1 MFLSDLSIKRPVFA
15 TVLMLTLVTLGVFS
29 YRRLAIDMF
38 PDVEIPVL
46 SIITQFPGAAPET
59 VEREVTKKLEQAV
72 NPISGVKHVFST
84 SREGLSTVVVEFNL
98 EVKINDAAQD
108 ARSKVSAI
116 RNLLPQGIEEPVIQK
131 LDIGGMAVVSLAV
144 RSAEMTP
151 RELSTLVDRKV
162 KRRLE
167 NLPGV
172 GKVDLVGESKRE
184 VSVDVDPS
192 RLDALGLGVD
202 EVVAGLAGENV
213 NTPLGRLDAGGQEMP
228 VRVSGKPKEVSGFEA
243 MVIARRGG
251 VPVTLGE
258 VADVRDGVEEKR
270 KLALVN
276 GVPAV
281 ALDVF
286 KQSKANTVG
295 VVEAVTKEIAEL
307 RKELPPTV
315 EIQLVRDGSIMIK
328 DSVHDVTNTLIIGG
342 ILTVLIVFCFLNSWR
357 STVIT
362 GLTLPISVISSFI
375 AMYFLGMTLN
385 VMTLM
390 ALSLAIGL
398 LIDDAIVV
406 RENIV
411 RHLEHGE
418 DHVTAARLGTA
429 EIGLAVLATSLSI
442 IAVFVP
448 VAFMKG
454 IMGRFFFQFG
464 ITVAFAVLVS
474 LFVSFTLDPM
484 LSSRWVDPDVER
496 KGKRN
501 ALARLLDRF
510 NGWFD
515 RSADRYKGSI
525 GWALDH
531 RKAVLGLAT
540 LAFVSGIGLFGTLQ
554 SEFMVVEDQAEFQI
568 RFKTAPDA
576 SFDETSG
583 RLDAILA
590 ELKKMPEVKLTYA
603 SIGAGETGTVR
614 DARVY
619 VKLVEKKDRTRHATV
634 LAAEARKRIAPIAG
648 IIPSIEMQTDSF
660 AEKPIMVSIRGEE
673 IPLLKEYAAKLKEG
687 VYGIPGVVDLELTLE
702 LDLPEYRLVVDR
714 ARASDV
720 GISTPAIARTVGSL
734 VGGQAVTTYE
744 DEEGEA
750 VDVRVRLPLE
760 MRRDVSQ
767 IGNLRI
773 AVPGGKG
780 GPVLVPLSE
789 LVKAERATT
798 PSEISRR
805 DLSREVLLTANLD
818 DVPLGTA
825 VEKIREAAAKI
836 PMAPGYSIYFPGEAE
851 RMEESFGYMAEA
863 LLLSIVF
870 VYLIL
875 AAQFESFIDPLSIML
890 SLPLSIVGMAGI
902 LVLTG
907 DTVNIMSLIGL
918 ILLMGLVTKN
928 AILLVDYTK
937 VLRREGMDRRTALVT
952 AGRTRLRPIMMT
964 TLAMI
969 FGMLPVALGLG
980 QGAEMRAPMGRAV
993 IGGLITSTILTLL
1006 VVPVVYTLFD
1016 DFAAWIHRRWSK
1028 ANALEQDAHGAPAV
1042 PAAAKASVTAM
1053 LVLALLVPAA
1063 ASAAEPAPGT
1073 ASSPR
1078 QLLTLEDAVRI
1089 AADKNRDV
1097 EKARSYQD
1105 WVRGKYVEER
1115 AAALPNVSASASY
1128 GRAWDGTFAALTG
1141 GLFPSGQ
1148 TTGSA
1153 GLGLSQTLYAW
1164 GKVGAA
1170 VRAAK
1175 DGIAGAEDQLNHYRQ
1190 AAIRDAT
1197 EAFTDVLLARQLE
1210 SISKETLGQREKQ
1223 LAEAEK
1229 RYALGTAT
1237 DYDVLAARVALDN
1250 QRPEVIRTANL
1261 VLIALDRLRLVL
1273 AEEKLDLDVTG
1284 TLEAG
1289 PVAVPTF
1296 GEAVRTALEMRPD
1309 VRSLAHA
1316 VGIYR
1321 EFVKIR
1327 NADDKPRL
1335 DLRANAGWSWLDAGA
1350 VKADGKVWGTGVY
1363 LSFPF
1368 FDGLATRG
1376 RVVQA
1381 RSDLTRAELDLAKAQ
1396 DGLHVEVRT
1405 ALDQVKVAAGIVTAL
1420 SGNVSQARR
1429 LLEMSEKGQDLGV
1442 KTRLEVDDA
1451 LVNARQAEGN
1461 LARARRDYLVALTN
1475 LRYVQGTL

>member
-1 MFLSDLSIKRPVFA
+1 MFLSDLSIRRPVFA
-15 TVLMLTLVTLGVFS
+15 TVLMLALVTLGAFS
-29 YRRLAIDMF
+29 YRRLAIDMM

-46 SIITQFPGAAPET
+46 SIITQFPGASPET

-72 NPISGVKHVFST
+72 NPIAGVKHVYSQ
-84 SREGLSTVVVEFNL
+84 SREGLSTVIVEFNL

-108 ARSKVSAI
+108 ARSKISAI
-116 RNLLPQGIEEPVIQK
+116 RNDLPAAIEEPVIQK

-144 RSAEMTP
+144 RSDEMTP
-151 RELSTLVDRKV
+151 RELTTLVDRKV
-162 KRRLE
+162 KRRIE

-172 GKVDLVGESKRE
+172 GKVDLVGESQRE
-184 VSVDVDPS
+184 VAVDLDPS

-213 NTPLGRLDAGGQEMP
+213 NTPLGRLDRGGQEMP
-228 VRVSGKPKEVSGFEA
+228 VRVSGKPKEVSGFRS
-243 MVIARRGG
+243 MVVATRGG
-251 VPVTLGE
+251 VPVSLGE
-258 VADVRDGVEEKR
+258 IAEVRDTVEEQR
-270 KLALVN
+270 KLALVS

-281 ALDVF
+281 AIDVF

-295 VVEAVTKEIAEL
+295 VVEAVNREVGRL
-307 RKELPPTV
+307 RDELPPSV
-315 EIQLVRDGSIMIK
+315 EIQVVRDGSIMIK
-328 DSVHDVTNTLIIGG
+328 ESVHDVTTTLVIGG
-342 ILTVLIVFCFLNSWR
+342 ILTVLIVFLFLNSWR

-385 VMTLM
+385 IMTLM

-411 RHLEHGE
+411 RHLEQGQ
-418 DHVTAARLGTA
+418 DHMTAARLGTA
-429 EIGLAVLATSLSI
+429 EIGLAVLATTLSI
-442 IAVFVP
+442 VAVFVP

-464 ITVAFAVLVS
+464 MTVAFAVLVS

-496 KGKRN
+496 IGNRH
-501 ALARLLDRF
+501 AVARALDRF
-510 NGWFD
+510 NDWFD
-515 RSADRYKGSI
+515 RTADRYKGLI
-525 GWALDH
+525 AWALDH
-531 RKAVLGLAT
+531 RKAVLGFAT
-540 LAFVSGIGLFGTLQ
+540 LAFVAGLFLFGTLK
-554 SEFMVVEDQAEFQI
+554 SEFLGVYDQAEFQI
-568 RFKTAPDA
+568 KFKTAPGA
-576 SFDETSG
+576 SFEETRG
-583 RLDAILA
+583 RMDAVLA
-590 ELKKMPEVKLTYA
+590 ELKAMPEVKYTYA
-603 SIGAGETGTVR
+603 SIGAGDTGTVR

-619 VKLVEKKDRTRHATV
+619 VKLVDKSDREKHATV
-634 LAAEARKRIAPIAG
+634 LASEARGRIASVAG
-648 IIPSIEMQTDSF
+648 IIPSVEMQSDEF
-660 AEKPIMVSIRGEE
+660 AEKPVMVSIRGEE
-673 IPLLKEYAAKLKEG
+673 IPLLKKYAAELKKG
-687 VYGIPGVVDLELTLE
+687 VLAIRGVEDVEVTLE

-714 ARASDV
+714 ERAAAS
-720 GISTPAIARTVGSL
+720 GLSTPAIARTVGAL

-767 IGNLRI
+767 IGDLRI
-773 AVPGGKG
+773 AVPRGQGA
-780 GPVLVPLSE
+780 PALVPLSE
-789 LVKAERATT
+789 LVTAERATT

-818 DVPLGTA
+818 DLPLGAA
-825 VEKIREAAAKI
+825 VEQIREVAAGI
-836 PMAPGYSIYFPGEAE
+836 EMAPGYEVFFPGEAE

-863 LLLSIVF
+863 LLLAIVF

-890 SLPLSIVGMAGI
+890 SLPLSIVGMAGM
-902 LVLTG
+902 LALTG
-907 DTVNIMSLIGL
+907 DTLSIMSLIGL

-928 AILLVDYTK
+928 AILLVDYAK
-937 VLRREGMDRRTALVT
+937 VLRKGGMERREAIIT

-969 FGMLPVALGLG
+969 FGMLPLALGLG
-980 QGAEMRAPMGRAV
+980 QGAEMRAPLGRAV
-993 IGGLITSTILTLL
+993 IGGLITSTVLTLL
-1006 VVPVVYTLFD
+1006 VVPVVYALFD
-1016 DFAAWIHRRWSK
+1016 DLALFIHRRWSK
-1028 ANALEQDAHGAPAV
+1028 ANALEQEAHGHTGKS
-1042 PAAAKASVTAM
+1042 AAKATAG
-1053 LVLALLVPAA
+1053 ALLLLAILLPAA
-1063 ASAAEPAPGT
+1063 SVCAGAPEAAGV
-1073 ASSPR
+1073 PR
-1078 QLLTLEDAVRI
+1078 VLTLADAVRL
-1089 AADKNRDV
+1089 AAEKNRDV

-1115 AAALPNVSASASY
+1115 AAALPRVSADASY
-1128 GRAWDGTFAALTG
+1128 GRSWDGTFAALTG

-1148 TTGSA
+1148 TTKSA
-1153 GLGLSQTLYAW
+1153 GVGLSQTLYAW

-1175 DGIAGAEDQLNHYRQ
+1175 DGIAGAEHQLDHYRQ
-1190 AAIRDAT
+1190 AAIRDVT
-1197 EAFTDVLLARQLE
+1197 EAFYDVLLARELE
-1210 SISKETLGQREKQ
+1210 SIARETLGRRERQ

-1229 RYALGTAT
+1229 RHALGTAT

-1250 QRPEVIRTANL
+1250 QRPEVVRTASL
-1261 VLIALDRLRLVL
+1261 VLVALDRLRLVL
-1273 AEEKLDLDVTG
+1273 AEETLALDVQG
-1284 TLEAG
+1284 SLDAEPG
-1289 PVAVPTF
+1289 PVPTF
-1296 GEAVRTALEMRPD
+1296 DEAVRTALERRPD
-1309 VRSLAHA
+1309 VRSLEHA

-1327 NADDKPRL
+1327 STDDKPRL
-1335 DLRANAGWSWLDAGA
+1335 DLRANAGWSWYDAGSF
-1350 VKADGKVWGTGVY
+1350 KADGKVWGAGVY
-1363 LSFPF
+1363 FSFPF

-1381 RSDLTRAELDLAKAQ
+1381 RSDLTRAEIDYAQ
-1396 DGLHVEVRT
+1396 ARDGLHVEVRT
-1405 ALDQVKVAAGIVTAL
+1405 ALDQVRVAAEIVNAL
-1420 SGNVSQARR
+1420 SGNVAQARR
-1429 LLEMSEKGQDLGV
+1429 LLEMSETGQDLGV

-1451 LVNARQAEGN
+1451 LLSARTAEAN
-1461 LARARRDYLVALTN
+1461 LARARRDYLVARTN
-1475 LRYVQGTL
+1475 LAYAQGTL

>member
-15 TVLMLTLVTLGVFS
+15 TVLMLALVTLGVFS

-38 PDVEIPVL
+38 PDIEIPVL
-46 SIITQFPGAAPET
+46 SVITQYPGASPET

-72 NPISGVKHVFST
+72 NPISGVKHVYSA
-84 SREGLSTVVVEFNL
+84 SREGLSTVIVEFNL

-108 ARSKVSAI
+108 ARSKISAI
-116 RNLLPQGIEEPVIQK
+116 RNDLPQGIQEPVIQK
-131 LDIGGMAVVSLAV
+131 LDIGGMAIVSLAV
-144 RSAEMTP
+144 RSTEMTP
-151 RELSTLVDRKV
+151 RELTTLVDRKV
-162 KRRLE
+162 KRRIE

-172 GKVDLVGESKRE
+172 GKVDLVGESARE
-184 VSVDVDPS
+184 VAVALDPS

-202 EVVAGLAGENV
+202 EVVAGLSGENV
-213 NTPLGRLDAGGQEMP
+213 NTPLGRLDRGGQEMP
-228 VRVSGKPKEVSGFEA
+228 VRVSGKPREVPGFRS
-243 MVIARRGG
+243 MVVASRGG

-258 VADVRDGVEEKR
+258 IAEVRDTVEEQR

-281 ALDVF
+281 AIDVF

-295 VVEAVTKEIAEL
+295 VVEAVTKEVEKL
-307 RKELPPTV
+307 RGELPPSV
-315 EIQLVRDGSIMIK
+315 EIQLVRDGSVMIK
-328 DSVHDVTNTLIIGG
+328 ESVHDVTTTLIIGA
-342 ILTVLIVFCFLNSWR
+342 ILTVLIVFLFLNSWR

-375 AMYFLGMTLN
+375 VMYFLGMTLN

-411 RHLEHGE
+411 RHLEEGQ
-418 DHVTAARLGTA
+418 DHMTAARVGTA
-429 EIGLAVLATSLSI
+429 EIGLAVLATTMSI
-442 IAVFVP
+442 VAVFVP

-496 KGKRN
+496 LGTRH
-501 ALARLLDRF
+501 AVARALDRF
-510 NGWFD
+510 NEWFD
-515 RSADRYKGSI
+515 RTADRYKELI
-525 GWALDH
+525 AWALDH
-531 RKAVLGLAT
+531 RKAVLAFAT
-540 LAFVSGIGLFGTLQ
+540 AAFVAGIGLFGTLQ
-554 SEFMVVEDQAEFQI
+554 TEFLANPDQAEFQVK
-568 RFKTAPDA
+568 FKTAPDA
-576 SFDETSG
+576 SFEETRG
-583 RLDAILA
+583 RMEAVLA
-590 ELKKMPEVKLTYA
+590 ELKKMPEVQHTYA
-603 SIGAGETGTVR
+603 SIGAGDMGTVR

-619 VKLVEKKDRTRHATV
+619 VKLVDKSERSKHAKD
-634 LAAEARKRIAPIAG
+634 LAAEARKRISGIAG
-648 IIPSIEMQTDSF
+648 IIPSVEMQSDEF
-660 AEKPIMVSIRGEE
+660 AEKPVMVSIRGEE
-673 IPLLKEYAAKLKEG
+673 IPLLKQYAAELKKA
-687 VYGIPGVVDLELTLE
+687 VYGIPGIVDVETTLE

-714 ARASDV
+714 ERAADA
-720 GISTPAIARTVGSL
+720 GLSTPAIARTVGAL

-760 MRRDVSQ
+760 MRRDVGQ
-767 IGNLRI
+767 IGDLRI
-773 AVPGGKG
+773 AVPGGRG
-780 GPVLVPLSE
+780 GAPALVPLSE

-818 DVPLGTA
+818 GLPLGTA
-825 VEKIREAAAKI
+825 AQKIKEAAAKI
-836 PMAPGYSIYFPGEAE
+836 DMAPGYQVFFPGEAE

-863 LLLSIVF
+863 LLLAVVF

-890 SLPLSIVGMAGI
+890 SLPLSIVGMAGM
-902 LVLTG
+902 LALTR
-907 DTVNIMSLIGL
+907 DTLSIMSLIGL

-937 VLRREGMDRRTALVT
+937 VLRKNGMERREALIT
-952 AGRTRLRPIMMT
+952 AGRTRLRPILMT

-969 FGMLPVALGLG
+969 FGMLPLALGLG
-980 QGAEMRAPMGRAV
+980 QGAEMRAPLGRAV
-993 IGGLITSTILTLL
+993 IGGLVTSTVLTLL
-1006 VVPVVYTLFD
+1006 VVPVVYALFD
-1016 DFAAWIHRRWSK
+1016 DFALFLHRRWAK
-1028 ANALEQDAHGAPAV
+1028 ANALEQDAHGHTGKTASK
-1042 PAAAKASVTAM
+1042 AAAGATA
-1053 LVLALLVPAA
+1053 LLLALLVPSPGRAEGA
-1063 ASAAEPAPGT
+1063 AAEPA
-1073 ASSPR
+1073 SR
-1078 QLLTLEDAVRI
+1078 VLTLEEAIRI
-1089 AADKNRDV
+1089 AQEKNRDV

-1115 AAALPNVSASASY
+1115 AAALPQLSAEASWS
-1128 GRAWDGTFAALTG
+1128 RSWDGTYAALTG

-1148 TTGSA
+1148 TTPAA
-1153 GLGLSQTLYAW
+1153 GLSLSQTLYSW
-1164 GKVGAA
+1164 GQVGAA
-1170 VRAAK
+1170 IRAAK
-1175 DGIAGAEDQLNHYRQ
+1175 HGIAGAEDQLDHYRQ
-1190 AAIRDAT
+1190 AAVRDVT
-1197 EAFTDVLLARQLE
+1197 EAFYDVLLARRLE
-1210 SISKETLGQREKQ
+1210 EIAKETLALREKQ

-1229 RYALGTAT
+1229 RQGLGTAT

-1250 QRPEVIRTANL
+1250 QRPEVIRTSNL
-1261 VLIALDRLRLVL
+1261 VVLALDRLGLVL
-1273 AEEKLDLDVTG
+1273 AEEKATIDVEG
-1284 TLEAG
+1284 TLEATTE
-1289 PVAVPTF
+1289 AVPPF
-1296 GEAVRTALEMRPD
+1296 EEAVASALEKRPD
-1309 VRSLAHA
+1309 LRGLVRN
-1316 VGIYR
+1316 VGVYR

-1327 NADDKPRL
+1327 SAGDKPRL
-1335 DLRANAGWSWLDAGA
+1335 DLRASAGWGWFEAGS
-1350 VKADGKVWGTGVY
+1350 VSVDGKRWGTGLY
-1363 LSFPF
+1363 FSFPF

-1381 RSDLTRAELDLAKAQ
+1381 KSDLTRAELDLAKAK
-1396 DGLHVEVRT
+1396 DGVWVEVRT
-1405 ALDQVKVAAGIVTAL
+1405 ALDQARVAGEIVTAL
-1420 SGNVSQARR
+1420 SGNVAQARR
-1429 LLEMSEKGQDLGV
+1429 LLEMSEKGLEFGV

-1461 LARARRDYLVALTN
+1461 LARAKRDYLVALAN
-1475 LRYVQGTL
+1475 LRYAQGTL

>member
-15 TVLMLTLVTLGVFS
+15 TVLMLALVTLGSFS

-38 PDVEIPVL
+38 PDIEIPVL
-46 SIITQFPGAAPET
+46 SIVTQFPGASPET
-59 VEREVTKKLEQAV
+59 VEREVTRKLEQAV

-108 ARSKVSAI
+108 ARSKISAI
-116 RNLLPQGIEEPVIQK
+116 RNLLPKGIEEPVIQK

-144 RSAEMTP
+144 RSDRMTA
-151 RELSTLVDRKV
+151 RDLTTLVDRRV

-172 GKVDLVGESKRE
+172 GKVDLVGDSKRE
-184 VSVDVDPS
+184 VNVWVDPA

-202 EVVAGLAGENV
+202 EVIAGLSGENV
-213 NTPLGRLDAGGQEMP
+213 NTPLGRLDGGRQELP
-228 VRVSGKPKEVSGFEA
+228 VRVSGKPKEVSGFRS
-243 MVIARRGG
+243 MVIATRGG
-251 VPVTLGE
+251 VAVTLGE
-258 VADVRDGVEEKR
+258 VADVKDGVEEKR
-270 KLALVN
+270 KLALIN

-281 ALDVF
+281 AIDVF

-295 VVEAVTKEIAEL
+295 VVDAVSKEIEKL
-307 RKELPPTV
+307 RRELPPTV
-315 EIQLVRDGSIMIK
+315 EIQLVRDGSVMIK
-328 DSVHDVTNTLIIGG
+328 ESVHDVTSTLIIGG

-411 RHLEHGE
+411 RHLEHGQ
-418 DHVTAARLGTA
+418 DHMTAARVGTA
-429 EIGLAVLATSLSI
+429 EIGLAVLATTLSI
-442 IAVFVP
+442 VAVFVP

-464 ITVAFAVLVS
+464 MTVAFAVMVS

-496 KGKRN
+496 KGKRH
-501 ALARLLDRF
+501 AVARVLDGF

-515 RSADRYKGSI
+515 RTADRYKGLI

-531 RKAVLGLAT
+531 RRTVLAFAT
-540 LAFVSGIGLFGTLQ
+540 LAFVSGIALFGTLQ
-554 SEFMVVEDQAEFQI
+554 SEFMVNYDQAEFQI

-576 SFDETSG
+576 SFEETRG

-590 ELKKMPEVKLTYA
+590 ELKKMPEIRHTYA

-619 VKLVEKKDRTRHATV
+619 VKLVESKERKKHATV
-634 LAAEARKRIAPIAG
+634 LAAEARGRIAPIAG
-648 IIPSIEMQTDSF
+648 IIPSVEMQADSF

-673 IPLLKEYAAKLKEG
+673 IPLLKQYAAQLKDA
-687 VYGIPGVVDLELTLE
+687 VYRIKGVVDLELTLE

-714 ARASDV
+714 PRASDA
-720 GISTPAIARTVGSL
+720 GLSTPAIARTVGAL
-734 VGGQAVTTYE
+734 VGGEAVTTYE
-744 DEEGEA
+744 DDEGEA
-750 VDVRVRLPLE
+750 VDVRVRLPLA
-760 MRRDVSQ
+760 MRRDVAQ
-767 IGNLRI
+767 IGDLRL
-773 AVPGGKG
+773 AVPRGKG
-780 GPVLVPLSE
+780 APSLVPLSE

-805 DLSREVLLTANLD
+805 DLSREVLLTANLEG
-818 DVPLGTA
+818 VPLGTA
-825 VEKIREAAAKI
+825 VEKIRAAAAKI

-863 LLLSIVF
+863 LLLAIVF

-890 SLPLSIVGMAGI
+890 SLPLSIVGMAGMLAI
-902 LVLTG
+902 TG

-937 VLRREGMDRRTALVT
+937 VLRKEGIDRRTALIT

-969 FGMLPVALGLG
+969 FGMLPLALGLG
-980 QGAEMRAPMGRAV
+980 QGAEMRSPMGRAV
-993 IGGLITSTILTLL
+993 IGGLITSTVLTLL

-1016 DFAAWIHRRWSK
+1016 DLAAWIHRRWMK
-1028 ANALEQDAHGAPAV
+1028 ANAVEQDAHAAPVA
-1042 PAAAKASVTAM
+1042 
-1053 LVLALLVPAA
+1053 LVLLLALLLPAA
-1063 ASAAEPAPGT
+1063 PLAADG
-1073 ASSPR
+1073 SR
-1078 QLLTLEDAVRI
+1078 VLTLADAVRI
-1089 AADKNRDV
+1089 AAEKNRDV

-1105 WVRGKYVEER
+1105 WVQGKYVEER
-1115 AAALPNVSASASY
+1115 AAALPNVSFEASI
-1128 GRAWDGTFAALTG
+1128 GRSWDGTYAGLTG

-1148 TTGSA
+1148 TSTNA
-1153 GLGLSQTLYAW
+1153 GLTLSQTLFAW

-1170 VRAAK
+1170 VRGAK
-1175 DGIAGAEDQLNHYRQ
+1175 HGIAGAEDQLDHYRQ
-1190 AAIRDAT
+1190 AAIRDVT
-1197 EAFTDVLLARQLE
+1197 EAFHDVLLARTLE
-1210 SISKETLGQREKQ
+1210 GISRETLAQRERQ
-1223 LAEAEK
+1223 LAEAES
-1229 RYALGTAT
+1229 RYALGTVT
-1237 DYDVLAARVALDN
+1237 DYDILAARVARDN
-1250 QRPEVIRTANL
+1250 QRPEVLRAANL
-1261 VLIALDRLRLVL
+1261 VLVALERLRLVL
-1273 AEEKLDLDVTG
+1273 AEETATLDV
-1284 TLEAG
+1284 AG
-1289 PVAVPTF
+1289 SLDTEPTALPEL
-1296 GEAVRTALEMRPD
+1296 GEAVRTALERRPD
-1309 VRSLAHA
+1309 VRSLEHA
-1316 VGIYR
+1316 VGVYR
-1321 EFVKIR
+1321 ELVKIR
-1327 NADDKPRL
+1327 NAGDRPQV
-1335 DLRANAGWSWLDAGA
+1335 DLRGSAGWTRLDAGPIS
-1350 VKADGKVWGTGVY
+1350 VDGKKWAAAIA

-1381 RSDLTRAELDLAKAQ
+1381 RSDLTRAELDLAKAR
-1396 DGLHVEVRT
+1396 DGVHVEVRT
-1405 ALDQVKVAAGIVTAL
+1405 ALDQAKVAAEIVTAV
-1420 SGNVSQARR
+1420 SGNVAQARR
-1429 LLEMSEKGQDLGV
+1429 LLEMAEKGHELGV

-1451 LVNARQAEGN
+1451 LLNARQAEGG
-1461 LARARRDYLVALTN
+1461 LARAKRDYLVALAN
-1475 LRYVQGTL
+1475 LRYAQGTL

>member
-15 TVLMLTLVTLGVFS
+15 TVLMLALVTLGVFS

-46 SIITQFPGAAPET
+46 SVITQFPGASPET

-72 NPISGVKHVFST
+72 NPISGVKHVYST
-84 SREGLSTVVVEFNL
+84 SREGLSTVIVEFNL

-108 ARSKVSAI
+108 ARSKISAI
-116 RNLLPQGIEEPVIQK
+116 RNDLPQGIQEPVIQK
-131 LDIGGMAVVSLAV
+131 LDIGGMAIVSLAV
-144 RSAEMTP
+144 RSDQMTP
-151 RELSTLVDRKV
+151 RELTTLVDRKV
-162 KRRLE
+162 KRRIE

-184 VSVDVDPS
+184 VAVDLDPS

-202 EVVAGLAGENV
+202 EVVAGLSGENV
-213 NTPLGRLDAGGQEMP
+213 NTPLGRLDRGGQEMP
-228 VRVSGKPKEVSGFEA
+228 VRVSGKPKEVAGFRS
-243 MVIARRGG
+243 MVVASRGG
-251 VPVTLGE
+251 VAVTLGE
-258 VADVRDGVEEKR
+258 IAEVKDTIEERR

-281 ALDVF
+281 AIDVF

-295 VVEAVTKEIAEL
+295 VVEAVTKEIDKL
-307 RKELPPTV
+307 RGELPPSV
-315 EIQLVRDGSIMIK
+315 EIQLVRDGSVMIK
-328 DSVHDVTNTLIIGG
+328 ESVHDVTNTLIIGAL
-342 ILTVLIVFCFLNSWR
+342 LTVFIVFLFLNSWR

-375 AMYFLGMTLN
+375 VMYFLGMTLN

-411 RHLEHGE
+411 RHLEEGQ
-418 DHVTAARLGTA
+418 DHMTAARVGTA
-429 EIGLAVLATSLSI
+429 EIGLAVLATTLSI
-442 IAVFVP
+442 VAVFVP

-496 KGKRN
+496 IGNRH
-501 ALARLLDRF
+501 AVARALDRF
-510 NGWFD
+510 NDWFD
-515 RSADRYKGSI
+515 RTADRYKGLI
-525 GWALDH
+525 AWALDH
-531 RKAVLGLAT
+531 RKAVLAFAT
-540 LAFVSGIGLFGTLQ
+540 VAFAAGIGLFGTLQ
-554 SEFMVVEDQAEFQI
+554 SEFMANPDQAEFQVK
-568 RFKTAPDA
+568 FKTAPDA
-576 SFDETSG
+576 SFEETRG
-583 RLDAILA
+583 RMEAVLA
-590 ELKKMPEVKLTYA
+590 ELKKMPEVKYTYA
-603 SIGAGETGTVR
+603 SIGAGDMGTVR

-619 VKLVEKKDRTRHATV
+619 VKLVDKSDRKKHASV
-634 LAAEARKRIAPIAG
+634 LAAEARKRIASVAG
-648 IIPSIEMQTDSF
+648 IIPSVEMQSDEF
-660 AEKPIMVSIRGEE
+660 AEKPVMVSIRGEE
-673 IPLLKEYAAKLKEG
+673 IPLLKKYAAELKKA
-687 VYGIPGVVDLELTLE
+687 VFGIPGIVDVETTLE

-714 ARASDV
+714 ERAADA
-720 GISTPAIARTVGSL
+720 GLSTPAIARTVGAL

-760 MRRDVSQ
+760 MRRDVAQ
-767 IGNLRI
+767 IGDLRI
-773 AVPGGKG
+773 AVPRASGA
-780 GPVLVPLSE
+780 PALVPLSE

-818 DVPLGTA
+818 GLPLGTA
-825 VEKIREAAAKI
+825 AEKIKEAAAKI
-836 PMAPGYSIYFPGEAE
+836 DMAPGYQVYFPGEAE

-863 LLLSIVF
+863 LLLAVVF

-890 SLPLSIVGMAGI
+890 SLPLSIVGMAGM
-902 LVLTG
+902 LALTG
-907 DTVNIMSLIGL
+907 DTLSIMSLIGL

-937 VLRREGMDRRTALVT
+937 VLRKGGMERREALIT

-969 FGMLPVALGLG
+969 FGMLPLALGLG
-980 QGAEMRAPMGRAV
+980 QGAEMRAPLGRAV
-993 IGGLITSTILTLL
+993 IGGLITSTVLTLL
-1006 VVPVVYTLFD
+1006 VVPVVYALFD

-1028 ANALEQDAHGAPAV
+1028 ANALEQEALGHTGKATAHTAVGAV
-1042 PAAAKASVTAM
+1042 LLLGLLLPAAA
-1053 LVLALLVPAA
+1053 LATEAPAT
-1063 ASAAEPAPGT
+1063 SG
-1073 ASSPR
+1073 SSPR
-1078 QLLTLEDAVRI
+1078 ILTLDDAVAI

-1115 AAALPNVSASASY
+1115 AAALPNLSADASY
-1128 GRAWDGTFAALTG
+1128 GRSWDGTFAALTG

-1148 TTGSA
+1148 TTKSA
-1153 GLGLSQTLYAW
+1153 GLGLTQTLYAW

-1175 DGIAGAEDQLNHYRQ
+1175 DGIAAAEDQLNHYRQ
-1190 AAIRDAT
+1190 AAIRDVT
-1197 EAFTDVLLARQLE
+1197 EAFYDVLLARELE

-1261 VLIALDRLRLVL
+1261 VLIALDRLKLVL
-1273 AEEKLDLDVTG
+1273 AEEKLALDVEG
-1284 TLEAG
+1284 TLEAEA
-1289 PVAVPTF
+1289 VSVPTF
-1296 GEAVRTALEMRPD
+1296 DEAVSTALESRPD
-1309 VRSLAHA
+1309 IRGLGHA

-1335 DLRANAGWSWLDAGA
+1335 DLRANAGWSWYDAGSF
-1350 VKADGKVWGTGVY
+1350 KADGKVWGTGVY
-1363 LSFPF
+1363 FSFPF

-1381 RSDLTRAELDLAKAQ
+1381 KSDLTRAELDFAKAR
-1396 DGLHVEVRT
+1396 DGVYVEVRT

-1429 LLEMSEKGQDLGV
+1429 LLEMSEKGSDLGV

-1461 LARARRDYLVALTN
+1461 LARAKRDYIVALTN
-1475 LRYVQGTL
+1475 LKYVQGTL

>member
-1 MFLSDLSIKRPVFA
+1 MFLSNLSIKKPVFA
-15 TVLMLTLVTLGVFS
+15 TVLMLALVTLGVFS

-46 SIITQFPGAAPET
+46 SIFTRFPGASPET
-59 VEREVTKKLEQAV
+59 VEREVTRKLEQAV

-84 SREGLSTVVVEFNL
+84 SREGLSTVIVEFNL

-108 ARSKVSAI
+108 ARSKISAI
-116 RNLLPQGIEEPVIQK
+116 RNELPQGIEEPVIQK

-144 RSAEMTP
+144 RSSEMTP
-151 RELSTLVDRKV
+151 RELTTLVDRKV

-184 VSVDVDPS
+184 VSVDIDPA

-202 EVVAGLAGENV
+202 EVVAGLSGENV
-213 NTPLGRLDAGGQEMP
+213 NTPLGRLDGGGQEMP
-228 VRVSGKPKEVSGFEA
+228 VRVSGKPKEVPGFRS
-243 MVIARRGG
+243 MVIATRGG
-251 VPVTLGE
+251 VAVTLGE
-258 VADVRDGVEEKR
+258 VADVRDGVEER
-270 KLALVN
+270 RTLALVN

-295 VVEAVTKEIAEL
+295 VVEAVTKEIGKL
-307 RKELPPTV
+307 RSELPPSV

-328 DSVHDVTNTLIIGG
+328 ESVHDVTNTLILGG
-342 ILTVLIVFCFLNSWR
+342 VLTVLIVFCFLNSWR

-375 AMYFLGMTLN
+375 VMYFLGMTLN

-411 RHLEHGE
+411 RHLEHGQ
-418 DHVTAARLGTA
+418 DHMTAARDGTA

-464 ITVAFAVLVS
+464 MTVAFAVLVS

-496 KGKRN
+496 RGNRH
-501 ALARLLDRF
+501 AVARVLDRF

-515 RSADRYKGSI
+515 RTADRYKALV

-531 RKAVLGLAT
+531 RKAVLGLAAA
-540 LAFVSGIGLFGTLQ
+540 AFALGLVLFGTLQ
-554 SEFMVVEDQAEFQI
+554 TEFMVNADQAEFQI
-568 RFKTAPDA
+568 KFKTAPDA
-576 SFDETSG
+576 SFEETRG
-583 RLDAILA
+583 RMEKVLA
-590 ELKKMPEVKLTYA
+590 ELRKMPEVKHTYA

-619 VKLVEKKDRTRHATV
+619 VKLVEAKERKKHATV
-634 LAAEARKRIAPIAG
+634 LAAEARRRIAPIAG
-648 IIPSIEMQTDSF
+648 IIPSVEMQADEF

-673 IPLLKEYAAKLKEG
+673 IPLLKQYAAQLKDA
-687 VYGIPGVVDLELTLE
+687 VYRIPGIVDLELTLE

-714 ARASDV
+714 ERASDA
-720 GISTPAIARTVGSL
+720 GLSTPAIARTVGAL
-734 VGGQAVTTYE
+734 IGGQAVTTYE
-744 DEEGEA
+744 DDEGEA
-750 VDVRVRLPLE
+750 VDVRVRLPLG

-767 IGNLRI
+767 IGDLRI

-780 GPVLVPLSE
+780 ARSLVPLSE
-789 LVKAERATT
+789 LLKAERATT

-805 DLSREVLLTANLD
+805 DLSREVLLTANLEG
-818 DVPLGTA
+818 VPLGTA
-825 VEKIREAAAKI
+825 VQKIREAAAKI
-836 PMAPGYSIYFPGEAE
+836 PMAPGYRIYFPGEAE

-863 LLLSIVF
+863 LLLAVVF

-890 SLPLSIVGMAGI
+890 SLPLSIVGMAGM
-902 LVLTG
+902 LALTG

-937 VLRREGMDRRTALVT
+937 VLRERGMDRRTALVT

-969 FGMLPVALGLG
+969 FGMLPLALGLG
-980 QGAEMRAPMGRAV
+980 QGAEMRSPMGRAV
-993 IGGLITSTILTLL
+993 IGGLITSTVLTLL
-1006 VVPVVYTLFD
+1006 IVPVVYTLFD
-1016 DFAAWIHRRWSK
+1016 DFAAWLHRRWAK
-1028 ANALEQDAHGAPAV
+1028 ANAREQDAHG
-1042 PAAAKASVTAM
+1042 PAAAAKTAVAGA
-1053 LVLALLVPAA
+1053 LVLSLLVPGAGL
-1063 ASAAEPAPGT
+1063 SAGPGAET
-1073 ASSPR
+1073 VR
-1078 QLLTLEDAVRI
+1078 VLTIADAVRI
-1089 AADKNRDV
+1089 ATDKNRDV

-1115 AAALPNVSASASY
+1115 AAAIPNVSAEASW
-1128 GRAWDGTFAALTG
+1128 GRSWDGTFAALTG

-1148 TTGSA
+1148 TTQNA
-1153 GLGLSQTLYAW
+1153 GLTLSQTLFAW

-1175 DGIAGAEDQLNHYRQ
+1175 QGIAAAEDQLDHYRQ
-1190 AAIRDAT
+1190 AAVRDVT
-1197 EAFTDVLLARQLE
+1197 EAFYDVLLARRLE
-1210 SISKETLGQREKQ
+1210 EIAKETLMQREKQ
-1223 LAEAEK
+1223 LGEAEK
-1229 RYALGTAT
+1229 RFALGTAT

-1250 QRPEVIRTANL
+1250 QKPEVIRTANL
-1261 VLIALDRLRLVL
+1261 VPIALDRLRLVL
-1273 AEEKLDLDVTG
+1273 AEETAALDVSG
-1284 TLEAG
+1284 TLDSGPEAI
-1289 PVAVPTF
+1289 PSF
-1296 GEAVRTALEMRPD
+1296 DEAVRTALDRRPD
-1309 VRSLAHA
+1309 VRGLEHG
-1316 VGIYR
+1316 VGVYR

-1335 DLRANAGWSWLDAGA
+1335 DLRANAGWTWLEAGPIS
-1350 VKADGKVWGTGVY
+1350 VDGKKWGAAVSM
-1363 LSFPF
+1363 SFPF

-1381 RSDLTRAELDLAKAQ
+1381 RSDLTRAELDLAKAR
-1396 DGLHVEVRT
+1396 DGLNVEVRT
-1405 ALDQVKVAAGIVTAL
+1405 VLDQVKVAGEIVAAL
-1420 SGNVSQARR
+1420 SGNVGQARR
-1429 LLEMSEKGQDLGV
+1429 FLEMSEKGQEFGV

-1451 LVNARQAEGN
+1451 LLSARQAEGN
-1461 LARARRDYLVALTN
+1461 LARAKRDYLVALAN
-1475 LRYVQGTL
+1475 LKYVQGTL